1 MDVNVDENE
10 NEKKKSIKIKNQ
22 IYKFQ
27 NQINKTKNRN
37 LTDTINPVD
46 LSRRSTHSHH
56 STYQQ
61 QHQHHQQQRQR
72 RHHRTKSTPE
82 EGFEVSYKEW
92 AQRVKATRES
102 IDQADQEEQQKLRKE
117 ILTARQARRSRQ
129 LSIASTQPEAEIFD
143 SSQETTIGSRS
154 NTPFTSFKEPTSKQ
168 NSSLFRIDLTNRI
181 HHIKTHPTLGQSPER
196 PNQRGLHILQG
207 LNQMS
212 DNFQSNPK
220 SAVNSYS
227 RHPSDLSQSNLPNKN
242 HAIQYSSKFSH
253 NDDKKPIA
261 LAHFMGARKDLNGP
275 VLTKQRVDEKEVRP
289 EGWELAEKRHEI
301 WSKSSSGGVNSLAN
315 FLGGGSSASHVLNPS
330 KRALP
335 GMVSQHK
342 VEDEGPG
349 RDNQQPVSMG
359 NSNTEK
365 FKQRSLPMPPNH
377 STASSM
383 PVTSANQSTFLK
395 PKSLADRLAQLGVVN
410 DVQHAKPH
418 LASPNPNQGSTSL
431 STSPMAEKFMDRHKP
446 SPSIDNE
453 KDAYTDK
460 LPKAGPHHVIKSKST
475 YNLRSTA
482 PSDDIDTKKSPRPA
496 SSLFPATKPGAPTF
510 SDNITVQPEPI
521 TVKIETTRPTS
532 IRSNT
537 TQAVPTIANH
547 KNSKSQ
553 SYHVPPH
560 VSDEQTNNN
569 SGLSAPN
576 KVLTASLSR
585 LAGSNIVAQR
595 LQWSK
600 RKEQTGGLVD
610 EFGSSGKTSSP
621 RLPSSQLFTNNQSSM
636 NITPL
641 SDTSNHVAAPKRH
654 TILFERANQVKE
666 DPERHVSPLKPLTE
680 SRFRHSETKS
690 VQSDLPPTP
699 TTPTAKNVNQYN
711 KSNRDSSGEDDE
723 LQGENPHDLKRNKQ
737 EFEMPH
743 TPASPVKSIATDSK
757 TPTTLNK
764 YGLGVSS
771 GSPLP
776 SMTSSPLKHLTKNR
790 ARGPQRSG
798 SRTISQPKSPVP
810 NRRAAL
816 TKALPEVPGSHKS
829 TLPSIP
835 SFAPV
840 VKKGTSE
847 LAAAWENQLQKKAQ
861 DVRPASLIQT
871 STRPLPAPPT
881 SMKSTTGSNMGSR
894 FALPGLTETDS
905 PPALGNTR
913 PLPVPPNAAATTA
926 SAVSPIAK
934 NQDFQT
940 VLPPTTL
947 KRQKRKR
954 IVVKPTS
961 KLTPLNSKAI
971 SLACQN
977 RSNDEFRLST
987 ITKLEIFQLH
997 KADDTEEF
1005 STTLVEPEEYN
1016 TFYSDES
1023 LLIFCNLSDGKHI
1036 LFVWKGKR
1044 VTRNEAEEEMIGRLL
1059 KKYGIDQK
1067 SRLLKIQQGYE
1078 PVELIEALGGSLM
1091 IRLGDRFELFEN
1103 CSTVFSCRSYQSGK
1117 LLVIEESI
1125 LDSESVNE
1133 ALCAGYSALIKV
1145 HDQING
1151 KMKLFQ
1157 WNGSQSDRYERLQC
1171 SLVAQQ
1177 VLKESSE
1184 FQPKLVE
1191 LEQGGESD
1199 EFRDLFGEDEYAIS
1213 YHWKYKS
1220 QVGPTPLILQLTS
1233 PNNQNITLK
1242 ATDNFS
1248 THLISVI
1255 HTGLEVFVIVPA
1267 SQRSE
1272 RSMIGR
1278 AMEVGSKIN
1287 EQISQKKLAVNCL
1300 VFPTLIPVD
1309 LRASI
1314 RFSYDLERL
1323 NEGFVPEKMNLL
1335 SLDEAFEGL
1344 EKVNTVN
1351 YLEGSENQEA
1361 NDDDDEFK
1369 YLPIGIGPN
1378 EVIIETI

>member
-1 MDVNVDENE
+1 MDVDVDENE
-10 NEKKKSIKIKNQ
+10 NENEMKGDENENENDELIKLNKIKI
-22 IYKFQ
+22 Q
-27 NQINKTKNRN
+27 NQI
-37 LTDTINPVD
+37 INHHQFKIQTNHSPLHHHHH
-46 LSRRSTHSHH
+46 LSRRSTQSHQSITSSYH
-56 STYQQ
+56 
-61 QHQHHQQQRQR
+61 HHQ
-72 RHHRTKSTPE
+72 RTHSTPE
-82 EGFEVSYKEW
+82 EGFEVSYQEW

-117 ILTARQARRSRQ
+117 ILAARQARRSRQ
-129 LSIASTQPEAEIFD
+129 LSIASTQPEVET
-143 SSQETTIGSRS
+143 SS
-154 NTPFTSFKEPTSKQ
+154 TPFTASQERTSKQ
-168 NSSLFRIDLTNRI
+168 NSSLYRTAPINSSITARPILS
-181 HHIKTHPTLGQSPER
+181 QSPEH
-196 PNQRGLHILQG
+196 PIHRGLHLLQG
-207 LNQMS
+207 LHQMS
-212 DNFQSNPK
+212 DNFQSNPR
-220 SAVNSYS
+220 SSVNSYS
-227 RHPSDLSQSNLPNKN
+227 RHPPDLSQSNLPNKN
-242 HAIQYSSKFSH
+242 HAIQYSSKFSS

-261 LAHFMGARKDLNGP
+261 LAHFMGARRDLNGP

-289 EGWELAEKRHEI
+289 DGWELAEKRHEM
-301 WSKSSSGGVNSLAN
+301 WSKSSSGGVNSLAS

-349 RDNQQPVSMG
+349 RNNQQPVSMG
-359 NSNTEK
+359 NSNTDK

-377 STASSM
+377 STASSV
-383 PVTSANQSTFLK
+383 PVNSANQSTFLK

-410 DVQHAKPH
+410 DSQHTKLH
-418 LASPNPNQGSTSL
+418 LTSPNPNQGSTSL

-460 LPKAGPHHVIKSKST
+460 QAKAGPHHVIKSKST
-475 YNLRSTA
+475 YNLRSSA
-482 PSDDIDTKKSPRPA
+482 PSDEADSKKSPRPA
-496 SSLFPATKPGAPTF
+496 SSLFPAAKLGTSTF
-510 SDNITVQPEPI
+510 SDNITVQPELMTATTDHPRPI
-521 TVKIETTRPTS
+521 ANRA
-532 IRSNT
+532 NT
-537 TQAVPTIANH
+537 TQGVSTTTTNH
-547 KNSKSQ
+547 KSSKSQ

-560 VSDEQTNNN
+560 VSDEQTNTD

-600 RKEQTGGLVD
+600 TKEQTGGLVD

-621 RLPSSQLFTNNQSSM
+621 RPPSSQLFTNNQSSM
-636 NITPL
+636 NITPF
-641 SDTSNHVAAPKRH
+641 SDTSNHIVAPKRH
-654 TILFERANQVKE
+654 TILLDRATQMKGT
-666 DPERHVSPLKPLTE
+666 PERDASPFKPLTE
-680 SRFRHSETKS
+680 SRFRHSKTRS
-690 VQSDLPPTP
+690 GQPDLPPTP

-711 KSNRDSSGEDDE
+711 KSARDGSGEDDE
-723 LQGENPHDLKRNKQ
+723 LQGENPHNLKRNKK
-737 EFEMPH
+737 ELEMPR
-743 TPASPVKSIATDSK
+743 TPASPVKSIAPGSK
-757 TPTTLNK
+757 TPTTSNR

-771 GSPLP
+771 GSPFP
-776 SMTSSPLKHLTKNR
+776 STTSSPLKHLTKNR

-798 SRTISQPKSPVP
+798 SRTVSQSKSPVQ
-810 NRRAAL
+810 NRRAVV
-816 TKALPEVPGSHKS
+816 TKALPEIPVSHK
-829 TLPSIP
+829 TTVPSIP
-835 SFAPV
+835 SFAPA

-847 LAAAWENQLQKKAQ
+847 LAAAWENQLQKKTQ
-861 DVRPASLIQT
+861 DIRPASSIQT

-881 SMKSTTGSNMGSR
+881 SMKSTTGSNVASR
-894 FALPGLTETDS
+894 FALPGLTES
-905 PPALGNTR
+905 NSSPALGTTR
-913 PLPVPPNAAATTA
+913 PLPVPPNAGTTFGSAASPITKTQDFKT
-926 SAVSPIAK
+926 VSPP
-934 NQDFQT
+934 T
-940 VLPPTTL
+940 VL

-954 IVVKPTS
+954 ILVKPTS
-961 KLTPLNSKAI
+961 KLAPLNSQAI
-971 SLACQN
+971 SLACQS
-977 RSNDEFRLST
+977 RLNDEFRLSA

-1023 LLIFCNLSDGKHI
+1023 LLIFCNLSDGKHA

-1044 VTRNEAEEEMIGRLL
+1044 VTRNQQEEEMIGRLL

-1091 IRLGDRFELFEN
+1091 IRLGDRFEVFEH

-1117 LLVIEESI
+1117 FLVIEESI
-1125 LDSESVNE
+1125 LDSESINE
-1133 ALCAGYSALIKV
+1133 ALCAGYSTLLKV
-1145 HDQING
+1145 HDQVNG

-1157 WNGSQSDRYERLQC
+1157 WNGSHSDRYERLQC

-1184 FQPKLVE
+1184 FHPKFVE
-1191 LEQGGESD
+1191 FEQGGESD
-1199 EFRDLFGEDEYAIS
+1199 EFRDLFGEDDYAIS

-1220 QVGPTPLILQLTS
+1220 QVGPSPLIIQLTS
-1233 PNNQNITLK
+1233 PNHQTVTLK
-1242 ATDNFS
+1242 VTDTLP

-1255 HTGLEVFVIVPA
+1255 YTGLEVFVIVPA

-1278 AMEVGSKIN
+1278 ALEVGSQMN
-1287 EQISQKKLAVNCL
+1287 EHLQISRHKKKLAVNCL
-1300 VFPTLIPVD
+1300 IFPTLIPVD

-1323 NEGFVPEKMNLL
+1323 NQGFLPDQMNLL

-1344 EKVNTVN
+1344 EKV
-1351 YLEGSENQEA
+1351 YSMSFLEGLDDED
-1361 NDDDDEFK
+1361 DDDDELK
-1369 YLPIGIGPN
+1369 CLPIGIGPK
-1378 EVIIETI
+1378 EVMV